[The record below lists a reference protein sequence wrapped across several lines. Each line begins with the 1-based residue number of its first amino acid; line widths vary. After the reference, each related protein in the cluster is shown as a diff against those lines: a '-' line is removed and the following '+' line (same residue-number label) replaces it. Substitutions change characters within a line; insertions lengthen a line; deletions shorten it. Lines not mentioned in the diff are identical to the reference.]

1 MPVIH
6 LNLSKS
12 TVLDIKLS
20 QTATSL
26 NSFSIMP
33 QNLLLNL
40 QFSQTIEIFY
50 QLYFLQK
57 ERIMR
62 QAKLVESLQ
71 IIFSSYSYV
80 MFTSINS
87 PTYPI
92 QLFCRTLVSILL
104 ALNFPKLNIQ
114 ILESRRL
121 SFMPF
126 ILFKFDS
133 GSVGNQFNRTDP
145 CNFYKCLCAH
155 ITADL
160 SSSCFQT
167 SDIIQR
173 LTDL

>member
-1 MPVIH
+1 
-6 LNLSKS
+6 
-12 TVLDIKLS
+12 
-20 QTATSL
+20 
-26 NSFSIMP
+26 
-33 QNLLLNL
+33 
-40 QFSQTIEIFY
+40 
-50 QLYFLQK
+50 
-57 ERIMR
+57 MR

-80 MFTSINS
+80 IFTSINS

-173 LTDL
+173 LTDLWYKTATFIQNAALLISLYHLYMQHFLTCSGAVFHSKAFDWISVGSRLLK